1 MLTNKKLCKM
11 DKLKYFLLVDPIKTL
26 ERGSHNGDVDWFIKN
41 FLDEQS
47 IAFDRGFA
55 IKKSKSEHKSAYKI
69 GTLFKLTLVASA
81 NAFKAIKLARRYD
94 LTVFNPN
101 EDPISLFILQK
112 IRNIARSNFAIKSR
126 FICTHDRILL
136 EKNSIFINQLKK
148 GVLTSVRYGDKI
160 SAETISYS
168 EFLSREFGIKI
179 EFVPYPPIDI
189 RFNQG
194 QINRNSNLYV
204 ALGAARKDKGFETL
218 PTWINLIS
226 QVNPLAHFVIQAASR
241 EWLGYNKVLEAL
253 SELKNVQILPS
264 YIDERSQYEILSSA
278 FAVLAPY
285 DQATYQFR
293 GSAFTRRAMY
303 LGKLLCVSPDTSM
316 SMDAAK
322 YNLLLSPE
330 SPANGLNTSHAH
342 QNRKTLGLNLQ
353 YEAIQIWRNF
363 LQ

>member
-1 MLTNKKLCKM
+1 M
-11 DKLKYFLLVDPIKTL
+11 DKLKYFLLVDPIQTL
-26 ERGSHNGDVDWFIKN
+26 EKGSHNGDVDWFIKN
-41 FLDEQS
+41 FLDEES

-55 IKKSKSEHKSAYKI
+55 LKECKSKHKSLYRI
-69 GTLFKLTLVASA
+69 GTLFKLALIASA
-81 NAFKAIKLARRYD
+81 NAFKATKLARRYD

-126 FICTHDRILL
+126 FICTRDRILL
-136 EKNSIFINQLKK
+136 EKNSIFINHLKI
-148 GVLTSVRYGDKI
+148 GILASVRYNDKI
-160 SAETISYS
+160 SAETITYS

-179 EFVPYPPIDI
+179 EFVPHPPIDI
-189 RFNQG
+189 RFNHG
-194 QINRNSNLYV
+194 QINRNCDLYV

-218 PTWINLIS
+218 PAWINSIS
-226 QVNPLAHFVIQAASR
+226 KVNPRANFVIQAASR
-241 EWLGYNKVLEAL
+241 EWLGYDKVLESL
-253 SELKNVQILPS
+253 SKVKKVQILPS

-285 DQATYQFR
+285 DQATYQLR

-303 LGKLLCVSPDTSM
+303 LGKLLCVSPETSM

-322 YNLLLSPE
+322 YNLLISPE
-330 SPANGLNTSHAH
+330 SPVNDLNTSYAH

-363 LQ
+363 LL